1 MAQILVADDERM
13 LRRVISRV
21 LKRAG
26 HTVVEAENG
35 QDAINKLKA
44 EPDAFELAILDM
56 NMPQVD
62 GVVAAKT
69 IFEIKPELPVL
80 IASGDTKE
88 AVLERFDG
96 RKPNGVLLKPFV
108 PTELTSVVGSFL
120 DS

>member
-26 HTVVEAENG
+26 YTVVEAENG
-35 QDAINKLKA
+35 QEAIDKLKGD
-44 EPDAFELAILDM
+44 PDSFSLAILDM

-62 GVVAAKT
+62 GIVAAKA
-69 IFEIKPELPVL
+69 IFDLKPELPIL

-96 RKPNGVLLKPFV
+96 HKPDGVLLKPFV

-120 DS
+120 K